1 MFLPTWCACVRVF
14 SCSREREREEKSRG
28 IQTSFPTPRR
38 LLPPMQ
44 SPPIWR
50 LGDIVSNLSWVWEKN
65 CLWKVLGGK
74 KKRYYLRCKS
84 LKVTNPDF
92 SNRLG
97 ESGLFGRLGTQCVTE
112 KFQKPRVKQESLWL
126 LGKIKVKGS
135 YSFVL
140 NSLEFRKTE
149 HSRNQD
155 STVRTMDGKLKRM
168 AFGVALSYVN
178 FKWTITSPIMAPD
191 HHYLCTK
198 TVREDNITL
207 AIHLPKNST

>member
-1 MFLPTWCACVRVF
+1 MLESVCFLVP
-14 SCSREREREEKSRG
+14 EKEEEKRSHVAFRLRFQLPAGSSRRCNL
-28 IQTSFPTPRR
+28 RR
-38 LLPPMQ
+38 FEDSEILFQ
-44 SPPIWR
+44 IY
-50 LGDIVSNLSWVWEKN
+50 LGYEKKSVYEKF
-65 CLWKVLGGK
+65 WGVK
-74 KKRYYLRCKS
+74 KKGITGDAKV
-84 LKVTNPDF
+84 LKVTNLDF

-97 ESGLFGRLGTQCVTE
+97 ESGLFGRLGTQCVTA

-168 AFGVALSYVN
+168 AVGVALSYVN
-178 FKWTITSPIMAPD
+178 FK
-191 HHYLCTK
+191 
-198 TVREDNITL
+198 
-207 AIHLPKNST
+207 

>member
-1 MFLPTWCACVRVF
+1 MFLPTWCAWVRVF

-28 IQTSFPTPRR
+28 VQTSFPTPRR

-50 LGDIVSNLSWVWEKN
+50 LWNIVSNLSWVWEKN

-74 KKRYYLRCKS
+74 KKGITGDAKV
-84 LKVTNPDF
+84 LKVTDLDF

-97 ESGLFGRLGTQCVTE
+97 ESGLFGRLGTQCVTA

-168 AFGVALSYVN
+168 AVGVALSYVN
-178 FKWTITSPIMAPD
+178 FKWT
-191 HHYLCTK
+191 
-198 TVREDNITL
+198 TVSQVLLWLLTIIIYVLRLYGRTI
-207 AIHLPKNST
+207 